1 MNQNAAFGGCGS
13 FAKPLWATAIQD
25 PPTAGR
31 GSVRIRL
38 NKSPTISPM
47 NSRRPKPARSTL
59 PARRLR
65 LRRTFLLAVGVLIGS
80 VLAAVY
86 APGLWK
92 QQVNEQQPKE
102 PVQKQQQEAAGGKE
116 TAPITPVAASPYKNT
131 HPGVKYVGSKACVA
145 CHEHEHES
153 YQHTGMAQSM
163 ATVDLSREP
172 ADGAFDHPLS
182 KSRYEVRRK
191 DGQMWHRELLLTGG
205 EEEVLLQ
212 EYPVKYVTGSGRHS
226 LTYLVEDEGF
236 LMESPITWYTSRKA
250 WGMSPGYDRPNHS
263 GFEREVGETCLV
275 CHAGQ
280 IKAEGKSLHRM
291 TITEAAIGC
300 EQCHGPGE
308 LHIQRQKNIAAI
320 GASPPADVDFDNTI
334 VNPARLTRELSE
346 AVCQQCHL
354 RGSAAAFAKGKSP
367 FDFRPGL
374 PLGEF
379 VQHYELETPNRQMS
393 VVGHVEQM
401 HQSKCYQETK
411 TFSCLTCH
419 GPHGEPKRE
428 ALTKHYIQVC
438 TSCHR
443 PEACRVNPERR
454 QKESPENNCLAC
466 HMPQTPTD
474 IPHLAFTHHRVG
486 IHGAAKDLDQD
497 SQAEGVVSLRP
508 VLDISQLSESEQKR
522 SLGLAFLELANKEE
536 GSPRRLQYQ
545 RQALT
550 LLGEVRAAGGVD
562 GTVDA
567 WLARLQFERGMPGVQ
582 NYAQSALADRQLAGQ
597 DLCHALFL
605 LADAQFQQKRYAD
618 AMRTLEQLGKLRRH
632 SMQWLLMAQCQREVG
647 NEAATEQA
655 LLKAVH
661 INPRLTKI
669 QKQLAD
675 IYRLRGNEAR
685 ARYHEVRAVP

>member
-1 MNQNAAFGGCGS
+1 MKSSRQ
-13 FAKPLWATAIQD
+13 KTARFSRV
-25 PPTAGR
+25 PT
-31 GSVRIRL
+31 
-38 NKSPTISPM
+38 
-47 NSRRPKPARSTL
+47 RP
-59 PARRLR
+59 RRLR
-65 LRRTFLLAVGVLIGS
+65 PMFLLAVGVLVGS

-92 QQVNEQQPKE
+92 QRVNEQPPKE
-102 PVQKQQQEAAGGKE
+102 RPQNQQLDAVGATEAPDIKPA
-116 TAPITPVAASPYKNT
+116 AASPYKNT
-131 HPGVKYVGSKACVA
+131 RPGVQYVGSKACIA
-145 CHEHEHES
+145 CHEQEHES
-153 YQHTGMAQSM
+153 FAHTGMAQSM

-172 ADGAFDHPLS
+172 ADGAFNHSLS

-226 LTYLVEDEGF
+226 LTYLVEDDGF

-250 WGMSPGYDRPNHS
+250 WGMSPGYDRPTHS

-280 IKAEGKSLHRM
+280 IKAEGRSLHRM

-308 LHIQRQKNIAAI
+308 LHLHQRKNVTDKTAAQS
-320 GASPPADVDFDNTI
+320 AAMDLDDTI

-354 RGSAAAFAKGKSP
+354 RGSAAVFAKGKTP

-379 VQHYELETPNRQMS
+379 VQHYELETPNIQMS

-401 HQSKCYQETK
+401 HQSKCYQKTK

-419 GPHGEPKRE
+419 GPHGEPESETR
-428 ALTKHYIQVC
+428 TKHYNQVC
-438 TSCHR
+438 VSCHQ
-443 PEACRVNPERR
+443 PDVCRVSPERR
-454 QKESPENNCLAC
+454 QKESPNNDCVAC
-466 HMPQTPTD
+466 HMPRTSTD

-486 IHGAAKDLDQD
+486 IHAASASSDIGSKKGTGTD
-497 SQAEGVVSLRP
+497 AIALRP
-508 VLDISQLSESEQKR
+508 MFGISHASGQEQQR
-522 SLGLAFLELANKEE
+522 SLGLAYLEVASTEDV
-536 GSPRRLQYQ
+536 PARRLQYQ
-545 RQALT
+545 RQALS
-550 LLGEVRAAGGVD
+550 LLTEVRATGGAD

-567 WLARLQFERGMPGVQ
+567 WLARLRFELGMPSVQ
-582 NYAQSALADRQLAGQ
+582 RFAQSALTDSELTGQ

-605 LADAQFQQKRYAD
+605 LADAQFQQHRYSEAIQ
-618 AMRTLEQLGKLRRH
+618 TLEQLGKLRRH
-632 SMQWLLMAQCQREVG
+632 SMQWLLMAQCQKEVG

-661 INPRLTKI
+661 INPRLTEI
-669 QKQLAD
+669 QQKLAEL
-675 IYRLRGNEAR
+675 YRQRGNEVR
-685 ARYHEVRAVP
+685 ARYHAARAVP